1 MNQDIDNNWNELLNA
16 FKLGLIKDEGD
27 KEIEYRIYY
36 DESGNIVKTTGLKSD
51 TIHDQNYIIVDAI
64 TYNEFIKSPY
74 YKVINN
80 QLKKFNVSQTGHK
93 HQLVKSDSGYKVVKN
108 NPALLLD
115 EEEVNSQ
122 FEYYDR
128 RN

>member
-1 MNQDIDNNWNELLNA
+1 MNQDTDNNWNELLNA
-16 FKLGLIKDEGD
+16 FKLGLIKDDTD

-36 DESGNIVKTTGLKSD
+36 DENGDIVKTTGLKSD
-51 TIHDQNYIIVDAI
+51 TLHDQNYIIVDTV

-80 QLKKFNVSQTGHK
+80 QLKKFYASELGYR
-93 HQLVKSDSGYKVVKN
+93 HQLIKSNSGYKVVKN

-115 EEEVNSQ
+115 EEEVDNQ